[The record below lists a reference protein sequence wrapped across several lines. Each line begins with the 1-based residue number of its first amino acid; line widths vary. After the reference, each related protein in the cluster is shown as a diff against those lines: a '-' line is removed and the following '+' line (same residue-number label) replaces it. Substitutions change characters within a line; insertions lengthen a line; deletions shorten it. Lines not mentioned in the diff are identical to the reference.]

1 MTPSINPIAPLP
13 VILLIAAA
21 IVGLT
26 LWAYRKKLRG
36 TTGAW
41 RWVALGLRMAAVILC
56 ILAAL
61 RPSMLILKKVKQTAS
76 VLFLTDVSESMSVG
90 GEVGDRNRLQA
101 AREALKVGMKA
112 VKSLG
117 PETDAKAF
125 LFDTELREDNPETT
139 PEANG
144 RLTAVGTALEEL
156 SKRFQGSKILRVF
169 LLSDGR
175 SNTGSD
181 PRAVAQAL
189 GNQKIL
195 VDTVGFGTE
204 SMGSGTR
211 DIAVRDFEAGPT
223 VYAKTE
229 LEVLAKLDV
238 RGYAPGEV
246 VDVELLVDDKPS
258 PVVKMQYKVPS
269 KASEMNLKGLKWTP
283 ELPGETKLTIRVPPK
298 SDEQVKDNNETSTF
312 VSVLKGGI
320 TVLYL
325 QGPSSVWERKFLVRA
340 IDASKKIQ
348 LRLEVFYQP
357 AGRDL
362 DLELS
367 PKKYDVFILG
377 DMPADFLSNEQ
388 KRRLAD
394 AVRSGSGLI
403 MLGGVNSFGAGGW
416 ARTELTN
423 LLPVE
428 IHPGDGQIE
437 PQNGIKFV
445 PNSLGLDS
453 YVLRVGPTAKETA
466 SLWEALPPIPGTNR
480 FVVKPAARLWAVSPQ
495 GDPLMAAID
504 TGKSR
509 TIAFGGETWPWARFS
524 DDSRRLHLN
533 FWRNVILWLA
543 HKEDEG
549 ENQIRLE
556 LDRRRVALGQKLE
569 IQASAQDG
577 KGDPLEGVTYSAT
590 LSAEDVASKPP
601 QPKPDNPGAKPKTK
615 ADDKTSTDLKLFR
628 QAEGARASYFATRDP
643 GTYKVEVKATK
654 DGQTIGTAS
663 ARFLV
668 YDDNRE
674 MRNPTADLSLLR
686 ALAKDS
692 GGEYLPPEKLES
704 RIKSLKD
711 EVVPDYTTQSEVRLW
726 DNWPF
731 LLIFALLLT
740 MEWYLRKRNGWV

>member
-1 MTPSINPIAPLP
+1 S
-13 VILLIAAA
+13 
-21 IVGLT
+21 GL
-26 LWAYRKKLRG
+26 
-36 TTGAW
+36 W
-41 RWVALGLRMAAVILC
+41 RWFALGLRLAAVLLC

-61 RPSMLILKKVKQTAS
+61 RPSLLILKKVKQSAS

-90 GEVGDRNRLQA
+90 GEVGDRTRIEA
-101 AREALKVGMKA
+101 ARDALKIGLKA

-117 PETDAKAF
+117 PETDAKTF

-139 PEANG
+139 PEPDG
-144 RLTAVGTALEEL
+144 RLTGLGSALEEL
-156 SKRFQGSKILRVF
+156 AKRFQGSKILRVF

-175 SNTGSD
+175 SNTGLD

-204 SMGSGTR
+204 SMGLGNR
-211 DIAVRDFEAGPT
+211 DIAIRDFEAGPT

-246 VDVELLVDDKPS
+246 VDVELLVDDKPT
-258 PVVKMQYKVPS
+258 PVVRMQYKVPS

-298 SDEQVKDNNETSTF
+298 PDEQVKDNNETSTF

-325 QGPSSVWERKFLVRA
+325 QGPSSVWERKFLVKA

-348 LRLEVFYQP
+348 LKLEVFYEP

-377 DMPADFLSNEQ
+377 DLPADFLSNEQ

-394 AVRSGSGLI
+394 AVEAGSGLI
-403 MLGGVNSFGAGGW
+403 MLGGVNSFGSGGW
-416 ARTELTN
+416 AGTALAN
-423 LLPVE
+423 LLPVA

-437 PQNGIKFV
+437 PANGIKVV
-445 PNSLGLDS
+445 PNTLGLDS
-453 YVLRVGPTAKETA
+453 YVLSVGPTRAETA
-466 SLWEALPPIPGTNR
+466 SMWEGLPPISGTNR
-480 FVVKPAARLWAVSPQ
+480 FAVKPAARLWAVSPQ

-509 TIAFGGETWPWARFS
+509 TIAFGGETWPWARDLLS
-524 DDSRRLHLN
+524 ENNRRLHLN

-556 LDRRRVALGQKLE
+556 LDRRRVALGQKLD
-569 IQASAQDG
+569 IQAMAQDG
-577 KGDPLEGVTYSAT
+577 KGEPLKGVNFTAT
-590 LSAEDVASKPP
+590 LTPEDKPKKPP
-601 QPKPDNPGAKPKTK
+601 TTPANPDPNEPKAQPSEKP
-615 ADDKTSTDLKLFR
+615 STELKLFR
-628 QAEGARASYFATRDP
+628 DAEGARASYSYFATRDP
-643 GTYKVEVKATK
+643 GTYKVEVKATR

-663 ARFLV
+663 
-668 YDDNRE
+668 
-674 MRNPTADLSLLR
+674 
-686 ALAKDS
+686 
-692 GGEYLPPEKLES
+692 
-704 RIKSLKD
+704 
-711 EVVPDYTTQSEVRLW
+711 
-726 DNWPF
+726 
-731 LLIFALLLT
+731 
-740 MEWYLRKRNGWV
+740 